1 MIDTTVSLVSSV
13 HSAPRRYAILLGSGV
28 STAAGIPTGWQIT
41 LDLISKVAI
50 AYGEHAGDDP
60 SAWYSEKFGQAPSYS
75 AILDELAKTPADRR
89 ELLASYI
96 EPKPDDP
103 DGERRQPTNA
113 HRAIASLIRDGFI
126 NVVVTTNFDR
136 LLERALGDLDV
147 EPVVLSTP
155 EQVEGALPPSQ
166 AECMILKIHGDYLSS
181 SIRNTEAEL
190 ESYPPPFNKLLDR
203 IIDDFGLIVCG
214 WSGDWDP
221 ALRAALERAETRRF
235 ATYWAAKG
243 EPSNVA
249 KALIRHRDAHIIEI
263 DDADS
268 FFQSLHDRVAA
279 LADFTPPHPESTEV
293 AVASMKRYLSEHR
306 YRIQLREL
314 VDHCI
319 DDVAQKTSTDLF
331 PVTGQ
336 PAPTSIS
343 LTARLEA
350 YEAAS
355 AMLIPLAMVGG
366 SWPEPEHSPMWRNA
380 LQRLASRNS
389 GSGSVLL
396 LDLER
401 YPATLLMYALGL
413 GAVHAGKYDFLAQIF
428 ATPVTRRY
436 EDPGRAATVLALDL
450 VTQQIGNGSRAIRG
464 YEKHP
469 VPLSAWLHDRLKP
482 YSQHLTRD
490 EQQYTRTFDK
500 LEIFVALNFA
510 HLPPSDQFL
519 DEYVP
524 MGASRYRTE
533 IREATIAEIEESLS
547 QEGDESHFA
556 KSGLFGTTAAECLQA
571 LDKFKQ
577 NRPRRFGWR

>member
-1 MIDTTVSLVSSV
+1 MIDTTVSLAFSV

-28 STAAGIPTGWQIT
+28 STAAGVPTGWQIT
-41 LDLISKVAI
+41 LDLMSRLAV
-50 AYGEHAGDDP
+50 AYGEDGGDDP
-60 SAWYSEKFGQAPSYS
+60 AAWYSEKFGQAPNYS
-75 AILDELAKTPADRR
+75 AILNELGKTPADRR

-103 DGERRQPTNA
+103 DEERRQPTTA

-136 LLERALGDLDV
+136 LLERALGDLGV

-214 WSGDWDP
+214 WSGDWDS

-243 EPSNVA
+243 EPSDVA
-249 KALIRHRDAHIIEI
+249 KSLMRHRDAQFIEI

-293 AVASMKRYLSEHR
+293 AVAMMKRYLSEHR

-314 VDHCI
+314 VDGCI
-319 DDVAQKTSTDLF
+319 DDVAQRTSTDLF
-331 PVTGQ
+331 PVSGQ
-336 PAPTSIS
+336 TTRTSDS
-343 LTARLEA
+343 VTARLES
-350 YEAAS
+350 YEEAS

-366 SWPEPEHSPMWRNA
+366 SWPEPEHSPMWRDA

-389 GSGSVLL
+389 GNGSSLL
-396 LDLER
+396 IDFER
-401 YPATLLMYALGL
+401 YPAALLMYALGL
-413 GAVHAGKYDFLAQIF
+413 GAVHASKYDFLAQIF
-428 ATPVTRRY
+428 AAPFTRRY
-436 EDPGRAATVLALDL
+436 EDPGRAVTVLAPAL
-450 VTQQIGNGSRAIRG
+450 VARHIGNGGPEIRG
-464 YEKHP
+464 YEKHH
-469 VPLSAWLHDRLKP
+469 VPLSDWLHDRLKP

-490 EQQYTRTFDK
+490 VERYTRTFDR
-500 LEIFVALNFA
+500 LEILVALNFA
-510 HLPPSDQFL
+510 HLPPPNRFM

-524 MGASRYRTE
+524 MGAFGYRTE
-533 IREATIAEIEESLS
+533 NRQSIIAEIEESLS
-547 QEGDESHFA
+547 GEGDQSHFA
-556 KSGLFGTTAAECLQA
+556 TSGLCGTTEEECREA
-571 LDKFKQ
+571 LNKFKRQ
-577 NRPRRFGWR
+577 WSRRFRW

>member
-1 MIDTTVSLVSSV
+1 MSQLAV
-13 HSAPRRYAILLGSGV
+13 
-28 STAAGIPTGWQIT
+28 
-41 LDLISKVAI
+41 
-50 AYGEHAGDDP
+50 AYGEDAGDDP
-60 SAWYSEKFGQAPSYS
+60 SAWYSEKFGQAPNYS

-103 DGERRQPTNA
+103 DQERGQPTTA
-113 HRAIASLIRDGFI
+113 HRAIAALIRDGFI

-136 LLERALGDLDV
+136 LLERALGDLGV

-166 AECMILKIHGDYLSS
+166 TECMILKIHGDYHNS

-214 WSGDWDP
+214 WSGDWDS

-249 KALIRHRDAHIIEI
+249 KALIRHRDAHLIEI

-279 LADFTPPHPESTEV
+279 LADFAPPHPESTEV
-293 AVASMKRYLSEHR
+293 AVAMMKRYLSEHR

-314 VDHCI
+314 VDRSI
-319 DDVAQKTSTDLF
+319 DDVAQRTSTALF
-331 PVTGQ
+331 PVSGQ
-336 PAPTSIS
+336 AALTSDS
-343 LTARLEA
+343 VTARLEA
-350 YEAAS
+350 YEEAS

-366 SWPEPEHSPMWRNA
+366 SWPEPEHSPMWRDA

-389 GSGSVLL
+389 GNGSSLL
-396 LDLER
+396 IDFER
-401 YPATLLMYALGL
+401 YPAALLMYALGL
-413 GAVHAGKYDFLAQIF
+413 GAVHASKYDFLAQIF
-428 ATPVTRRY
+428 ATPVTKLY
-436 EDPGRAATVLALDL
+436 EESGRAASVLAPAL
-450 VTQQIGNGSRAIRG
+450 VARYLGDGGAEIRG
-464 YEKHP
+464 YEKHH
-469 VPLSAWLHDRLKP
+469 VPLSDWLHDRLKP

-490 EQQYTRTFDK
+490 VERYTRTFDR

-510 HLPPSDQFL
+510 HLPPPNQFL

-524 MGASRYRTE
+524 MGAFGYRSE
-533 IREATIAEIEESLS
+533 NRQSTIAEIEESLS
-547 QEGDESHFA
+547 REGDQSHFA
-556 KSGLFGTTAAECLQA
+556 TSGLFGTTEEECRQA
-571 LDKFKQ
+571 LNKFKHYQ
-577 NRPRRFGWR
+577 PRGARW